1 MKRLLT
7 GLLLAAALVG
17 TATAAQPGRVLAVE
31 WQAGGGKLRWV
42 SPTTLRPVGPAV
54 LNVGGAPADIAAVSP
69 GGAVAAIGGGAEG
82 RLRFVR
88 LGTLRQEGLLWLGE
102 GSVFKG
108 VWVAPRRL
116 VVLLGGARPEVVVID
131 PTTRKVLRRK
141 ALAGTAMGAIA
152 VDGRVLTLLARRDGI
167 GPVQLAVIGG
177 DGSVRTVTIPGITA
191 GVTAPATPSGVARFA
206 SPGLAAQ
213 GSRAVVLG
221 RESLVEVDLETLVV
235 REQRLDTRT
244 TARATKL
251 VEGWGRSAVWLQGS
265 TIAYSGWSAE
275 AEKRATIGVRV
286 ADVDTGATGVLD
298 ARASTM
304 QRAGSTLLVHGDGP
318 LRGFRLDGTL
328 RFEVLGGTDTGYVQV
343 AGGYAYVGS
352 GNSTRF
358 SVVDVQ
364 AGRVVGV
371 AGTAKPTV
379 VLAPPSW

>member
-1 MKRLLT
+1 MRRLLT
-7 GLLLAAALVG
+7 GLLLAAALIG

-54 LNVGGAPADIAAVSP
+54 LNVGGAPANIVAVSP

-88 LGTLRQEGLLWLGE
+88 LGTLRQDGLLWLGK
-102 GSVFKG
+102 GPVFKG
-108 VWVAPRRL
+108 VWAAPRRL

-131 PTTRKVLRRK
+131 PTARKVLRREQ
-141 ALAGTAMGAIA
+141 LAGTAMGAIA

-177 DGSVRTVTIPGITA
+177 NGSVRTVAIPGITA
-191 GVTAPATPSGVARFA
+191 GVTAPATPTGVSRFA

-221 RESLVEVDLETLVV
+221 RESLVDVDLETLAV
-235 REQRLDTRT
+235 REQRLDART
-244 TARATKL
+244 TTRAEKF

-265 TIAYSGWSAE
+265 AIAYSGWSAE
-275 AEKRATIGVRV
+275 GEKRTTLGVRI
-286 ADVDTGATGVLD
+286 ADVDTGATRGLD
-298 ARASTM
+298 AKALSM

-328 RFEVLGGTDTGYVQV
+328 RFELLGGTDTGYVQV
-343 AGGYAYVGS
+343 AGSYAYVGS

-358 SVVDVQ
+358 SVVDIRSGQ
-364 AGRVVGV
+364 IVGI
-371 AGTAKPTV
+371 ASTAKPTV
-379 VLAPPSW
+379 VLAP